1 MHFRLIT
8 LKAEWGGWWE
18 RLGLEV
24 GRLDLERRGF
34 GGRVEREGKVEVA
47 GERERNNE
55 PGRAG

>member
-1 MHFRLIT
+1 M
-8 LKAEWGGWWE
+8 
-18 RLGLEV
+18 V
-24 GRLDLERRGF
+24 GKIRAGSRKTRLERRGF